1 MNSGVLEVQPI
12 LTPDRVTKRQNG
24 RRLKEQDEPMFTLT
38 SQDRHGVLEGI
49 KVRNGT
55 NLGYQVA
62 EVGDSV
68 DLSYPSSLTRRA
80 RVGKG
85 IAHNLSCGGQMG
97 AVVWNGRLVKIRRL
111 TPRECFRL
119 QGFSDDLFEKAET
132 VNSDAQLYKQA
143 GNGVTVTVVYAI
155 GRAILE
161 TIDKKSK

>member
-1 MNSGVLEVQPI
+1 SLTEPKLTDEARCITARYTAGATKRTAMNSGVLEVQPI
-12 LTPDRVTKRQNG
+12 LTPDRITKRQNG

-80 RVGKG
+80 RVG
-85 IAHNLSCGGQMG
+85 
-97 AVVWNGRLVKIRRL
+97 
-111 TPRECFRL
+111 
-119 QGFSDDLFEKAET
+119 
-132 VNSDAQLYKQA
+132 
-143 GNGVTVTVVYAI
+143 
-155 GRAILE
+155 
-161 TIDKKSK
+161 

>member
-1 MNSGVLEVQPI
+1 RTAMNSGVLEIQPI
-12 LTPDRVTKRQNG
+12 LTPNRINKRQNG

-55 NLGYQVA
+55 KQGYQVA

-68 DLSYPSSLTRRA
+68 DLSYPNSPTRRA

-97 AVVWNGRLVKIRRL
+97 
-111 TPRECFRL
+111 
-119 QGFSDDLFEKAET
+119 
-132 VNSDAQLYKQA
+132 
-143 GNGVTVTVVYAI
+143 
-155 GRAILE
+155 
-161 TIDKKSK
+161 